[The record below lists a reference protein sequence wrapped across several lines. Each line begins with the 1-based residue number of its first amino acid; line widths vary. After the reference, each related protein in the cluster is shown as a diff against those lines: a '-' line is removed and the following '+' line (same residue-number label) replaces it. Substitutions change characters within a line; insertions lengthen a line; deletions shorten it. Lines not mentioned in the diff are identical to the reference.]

1 MTESAAKPRG
11 AGLSADEF
19 SAAVSAVTS
28 AFGDPTRR
36 DIYLFVRAGADGVT
50 AAEVAE
56 RFDLHP
62 NVARH
67 HLEKLTAGGYLT
79 VELARHETAGRPSKR
94 YRAGE
99 LDTSLNFPPRRDDLL
114 ATLLARSLEL
124 LDPDQAAAMA
134 EEVGYDYGVAIAA
147 RMTPETE
154 DPAAG
159 HRSVRAAL
167 ATVADALTAHGFAA
181 HAEASGT
188 EAVNTAVWGAVARA
202 DAPVHIVTTAVE
214 HSAVLDACRRSDA
227 EVAVVGVDRLGR
239 YDPAQVL
246 DAVRPETALVTA
258 QLANHEVGTI

>member
-1 MTESAAKPRG
+1 MQVEYRHDR
-11 AGLSADEF
+11 AGREAQGTRLSADEF

-28 AFGDPTRR
+28 AFGDPTTRHLPLRPVRR
-36 DIYLFVRAGADGVT
+36 RRGHRRRGGG
-50 AAEVAE
+50 

-79 VELARHETAGRPSKR
+79 VELARHETAGQPSKR

-134 EEVGYDYGVAIAA
+134 EEVGYDYGLAIAA
-147 RMTPETE
+147 RMTPETTG

-167 ATVADALTAHGFAA
+167 ATVAGTLTAHGFAA
-181 HAEASGT
+181 HAEASGGSLQIVSEQCPFGDAAKKYPPRRVLGRPGMIRGMLAGLYGDTHPLFT
-188 EAVNTAVWGAVARA
+188 EPSRG
-202 DAPVHIVTTAVE
+202 
-214 HSAVLDACRRSDA
+214 RRSLRRR
-227 EVAVVGVDRLGR
+227 V
-239 YDPAQVL
+239 
-246 DAVRPETALVTA
+246 
-258 QLANHEVGTI
+258 

>member
-1 MTESAAKPRG
+1 MTGEAAKQASG
-11 AGLSADEF
+11 HAIDLSADEF

-36 DIYLFVRAGADGVT
+36 DIYLFVRVGKDGVT

-114 ATLLARSLEL
+114 ATLLARALEM
-124 LDPDQAAAMA
+124 LDPNEAAAMA
-134 EEVGYDYGVAIAA
+134 EEVGYDYGLAIAA
-147 RMTPETE
+147 RMTPEA
-154 DPAAG
+154 DAGAG

-181 HAEASGT
+181 HAEASGGT
-188 EAVNTAVWGAVARA
+188 LQIVAEQCPFG
-202 DAPVHIVTTAVE
+202 DAAKKYPH
-214 HSAVLDACRRSDA
+214 
-227 EVAVVGVDRLGR
+227 VVCSVDRGMIRGMLAGLYGDTHPLFTESR
-239 YDPAQVL
+239 PAGDDHCV
-246 DAVRPETALVTA
+246 ATV
-258 QLANHEVGTI
+258 